1 MADWEDYID
10 FDIEDIRDIAGDDAV
25 QMIEDTVQD
34 ILTDLLDAYDYASSE
49 EETEMAEAALDEF
62 VFTLEEAQA
71 IAEDYELEYL
81 RELMSQSYKD
91 QDTIDRYLELIGGG
105 RRPEPT
111 PPPPP
116 PPPPNPQRRLDLT

>member
-105 RRPEPT
+105 RRPEPQT
-111 PPPPP
+111 QLPP
-116 PPPPNPQRRLDLT
+116 PPPPNPQRRLDLS

>member
-1 MADWEDYID
+1 LADWEDYID

>member
-1 MADWEDYID
+1 LADWEDYID

-105 RRPEPT
+105 RAPEPQT
-111 PPPPP
+111 QLPP
-116 PPPPNPQRRLDLT
+116 PPPPNPQRRLDLS